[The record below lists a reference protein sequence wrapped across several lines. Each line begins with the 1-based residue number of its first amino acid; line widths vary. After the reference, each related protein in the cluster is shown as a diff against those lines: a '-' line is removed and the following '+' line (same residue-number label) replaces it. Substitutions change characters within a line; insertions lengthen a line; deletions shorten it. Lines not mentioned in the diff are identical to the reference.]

1 MILTISDFLEEFKTY
16 ALNKIKADDNDIN
29 HRPTIG
35 NIFEG
40 LTSSILDKVIFKG
53 FNLKIVQRSFIY
65 NNSNKISPEMDCL
78 VVIGDG
84 IKISFTDQYKYHIK
98 DVIAVIQVKKNLY
111 ANDIDDSYN
120 NLRSVIDINEPRDG
134 EPFMSRLQRDSY
146 KLLMS
151 KKLPERQNLHLY
163 SERENLMYHFS
174 LMEAF
179 HPFRIAIGY
188 YGFKDEFTLREGFAS
203 KLAEKVKLG
212 RTKGYSPGS
221 FPNLIICGDC
231 SIIKTNGMPFG
242 LPFTKDEFYW
252 PVLITSNK
260 NPLYNLL
267 ELIWTRLSYKF
278 ELSSKI
284 FGDDF
289 QLDSFHPFLNCK
301 ETKIGEDSW
310 GWEYQYKVF
319 SKELLNRP
327 QKPLEWE
334 PLILTRSQFILLNLL
349 LKIGEVDL
357 IEDLKFQKLIKEEK
371 IILQD
376 VINELQQERIIYCE
390 DNKIKL
396 LTDELLIINKNGKLY
411 AGENKSGEMT
421 NYVEKRL

>member
-1 MILTISDFLEEFKTY
+1 MISTISDFLEEFKTY
-16 ALNKIKADDNDIN
+16 ALNKINADDNDIN

-40 LTSSILDKVIFKG
+40 LTSSILDKAIFKEL
-53 FNLKIVQRSFIY
+53 NLKIVQRSFIY
-65 NNSNKISPEMDCL
+65 NDSNKISSEMDCL
-78 VVIGDG
+78 LVIGDG

-111 ANDIDDSYN
+111 ANDLDDSYN

-151 KKLPERQNLHLY
+151 KKLPK
-163 SERENLMYHFS
+163 RENLSQLSDRENIIYHFS

-179 HPFRIAIGY
+179 HPLRIAIGY
-188 YGFKDEFTLREGFAS
+188 YGFKDEYNFREGFAS
-203 KLAEKVKLG
+203 KLEEKVKSG
-212 RTKGYSPGS
+212 PTRGYSPGS

-231 SIIKTNGMPFG
+231 SIVKTNGMPFG
-242 LPFTKDEFYW
+242 LPFTKEEFYW
-252 PVLITSNK
+252 PILITSNK
-260 NPLYNLL
+260 NPIYNLL

-301 ETKIGEDSW
+301 KTKNGGDSW
-310 GWEYQYKVF
+310 GWEYQYKIL

-327 QKPLEWE
+327 QKLLEWK
-334 PLILTRSQFILLNLL
+334 PLIVSRSQFIILDILIKIEEIDL
-349 LKIGEVDL
+349 LKDQ
-357 IEDLKFQKLIKEEK
+357 KFK
-371 IILQD
+371 
-376 VINELQQERIIYCE
+376 
-390 DNKIKL
+390 
-396 LTDELLIINKNGKLY
+396 
-411 AGENKSGEMT
+411 AS
-421 NYVEKRL
+421 